1 MRNRSRRD
9 DNLRQQIA
17 YLAARLVA
25 EEGVTDFGFAKQK
38 AARQAGLTESRLL
51 PDNREIEAALRDYQ
65 ELFQSETQPDELRAL
80 RQSALELMRQLE
92 DFRPALVGP
101 VLGGTANQFSEIT
114 LQVFADDAKE
124 LALFL
129 VNHRWRHEDDARLSR
144 VTHAAPTPLARIR
157 LWCGETPALLQV
169 FRPEDERRL
178 AKTTPKDEPPARAR
192 IGDLEAILAA

>member
-9 DNLRQQIA
+9 GNLRRQIA

-25 EEGVTDFGFAKQK
+25 EEGVTDFAFAKQK
-38 AARQAGLTESRLL
+38 AARQAGLTEARLL

-65 ELFQSETQPDELRAL
+65 DLFQSETQPEELRAL
-80 RQSALELMRQLE
+80 REAALALMRQLAP
-92 DFRPALVGP
+92 FRPVLVGP
-101 VLGGTANQFSEIT
+101 VWGGTANQFSEIT

-129 VNHRWRHEDDARLSR
+129 VNHRWRHEDDTRLAR
-144 VTHAAPTPLARIR
+144 VAHASPTPLARIR

-178 AKTTPKDEPPARAR
+178 ARASSEEESAPRGR
-192 IGDLEAILAA
+192 IADLEAILAA

>member
-9 DNLRQQIA
+9 DNLRRELA

-25 EEGVTDFGFAKQK
+25 EEGVTDFAFAKQK
-38 AARQAGLTESRLL
+38 AARQAGLADARLL

-80 RQSALELMRQLE
+80 REAALALMRRLA

-129 VNHRWRHEDDARLSR
+129 VNHRWVHEDDARPSR
-144 VTHAAPTPLARIR
+144 GAHSAPTPLARVR
-157 LWCGETPALLQV
+157 VWCGETPALLQV

-178 AKTTPKDEPPARAR
+178 VKTVGGDEAAARAR
-192 IGDLEAILAA
+192 IADLEAILAA